1 MTVYFITYAVVAAT
15 VAVGTFAFVGR
26 HRDATTSPGVL
37 TVAGYSV
44 ALGAV
49 WPLLPL
55 AVAQMSLIAWYI
67 SSLRRHDEN
76 LGRPVVSLG
85 TQAGTSS
92 ASSTFSCYRS

>member
-15 VAVGTFAFVGR
+15 VAVGTFAYFER
-26 HRDATTSPGVL
+26 RRDAASPGIL
-37 TVAGYSV
+37 TVAAYSA

-49 WPLLPL
+49 WPVIPL
-55 AVAQMSLIAWYI
+55 AVAQMSLFAWLI
-67 SSLRRHDEN
+67 SWLRRHDEN